1 MDTYLRNMGLA
12 LDGLVDYV
20 VNTTILEFY
29 HTALHDPCQNLLV
42 GQQPFA
48 GRIIFGIG
56 AALNIMSQ

>member
-1 MDTYLRNMGLA
+1 MNAYFRNMGLA
-12 LDGLVDYV
+12 LDVLIDYV
-20 VNTTILEFY
+20 INAAILKL
-29 HTALHDPCQNLLV
+29 HNTALHYSGQKLLV